1 MYFLTKK
8 NQPPHQSGL
17 TFISH
22 LFHQKQQELISTNK
36 IIQLNEELI
45 NQQRKQVTSPREK
58 AQSRDKEKA
67 NIRQITI
74 RSYSSLQI
82 NDLVENTLK
91 REKFHIRLKSPNK
104 FCRVKALQEIRERQ
118 KSPTFLIKQRTQP
131 IYSQSIPATARVNGY

>member
-8 NQPPHQSGL
+8 NQPSYQNGL

-22 LFHQKQQELISTNK
+22 LFHKKQMDQISTNK

-45 NQQRKQVTSPREK
+45 HQQTKQVTSPREK
-58 AQSRDKEKA
+58 SQSRDKEKT

-82 NDLVENTLK
+82 NDLIENTLK
-91 REKFHIRLKSPNK
+91 KEKFQIRLKSPNK

>member
-8 NQPPHQSGL
+8 NQPPYQGGL

-22 LFHQKQQELISTNK
+22 LFHQKQQEQISTNK

-45 NQQRKQVTSPREK
+45 IQQKKQVTSPREK

-74 RSYSSLQI
+74 RSYSSLQV
-82 NDLVENTLK
+82 NDLVENALK
-91 REKFHIRLKSPNK
+91 KEKFHIRLKSPNK

-131 IYSQSIPATARVNGY
+131 IYSQSIPSTARVNGY